1 MSLVQAAAP
10 VISGMHAQPDLAL
23 PSMTRVI
30 VSVIIALAL
39 AAAVLYLLKRFLP
52 NIGVRGVHDG
62 FIKVLGRAHVT
73 PKLQAHILQ
82 IDSTRV
88 LVVESR
94 HGVNLAVLPATA
106 APSASSG
113 VPNVNSDST

>member
-1 MSLVQAAAP
+1 MSLAQAAAP

-39 AAAVLYLLKRFLP
+39 AAAVIYLLKRFLP

-73 PKLQAHILQ
+73 ARLQAHILQ

-94 HGVNLAVLPATA
+94 HGVNLTVLPGAVA
-106 APSASSG
+106 HPADPG
-113 VPNVNSDST
+113 VSNVKSDST

>member
-1 MSLVQAAAP
+1 MSLAQAAAP

-39 AAAVLYLLKRFLP
+39 AAGVLYLLKRFLP

-94 HGVNLAVLPATA
+94 HGVTLTVLPATA
-106 APSASSG
+106 APRADSG
-113 VPNVNSDST
+113 VSTINSDST

>member
-1 MSLVQAAAP
+1 MSLAQAAAP
-10 VISGMHAQPDLAL
+10 VISGMHAQPDLVL
-23 PSMTRVI
+23 PSMTRVF
-30 VSVIIALAL
+30 VSVILALAL
-39 AAAVLYLLKRFLP
+39 AAGVIYLLKRFLP

-73 PKLQAHILQ
+73 PRLQAHILQ

-94 HGVNLAVLPATA
+94 HGVNLTVLPDTGA
-106 APSASSG
+106 AAASSG
-113 VPNVNSDST
+113 VSNVNSDST

>member
-1 MSLVQAAAP
+1 MSLAQAAAP
-10 VISGMHAQPDLAL
+10 VITGMHAQPDLAL

-30 VSVIIALAL
+30 VSVIIALTL
-39 AAAVLYLLKRFLP
+39 AAGVLYLLKRFLP
-52 NIGVRGVHDG
+52 NIGVRGVHAG

-73 PKLQAHILQ
+73 AKLQAHILQ

-94 HGVNLAVLPATA
+94 HGVTLTVLPAPG
-106 APSASSG
+106 APSADSG
-113 VPNVNSDST
+113 VSTINSDST